1 MPRLNPTTI
10 ALSIALALSG
20 IAPSAQALGIGN
32 LNLRSHLGEPLRAI
46 VPVRLE
52 GGETLDRSCVRVL
65 AQGADD
71 GVPNVP
77 GVVVGVERTVSGATV
92 LVLSTRAAIN
102 EPIARVTLDVGCD
115 GAITRDFVMLIDP
128 PTAAP
133 VAEMPAP
140 SVPASAVAPAPEV
153 IAAAPAKATPA
164 RPAGRAASTAPRAAA
179 APKPRTDKSA
189 RAPAADKSAPAA
201 KPAPAAREATK
212 PAQGRDQLRLV
223 EPVASV
229 SNGMRVA
236 DTLPAQVVADE
247 DRAKKFRDEQARLMA
262 TLQDK
267 DPATVPSAREAKL
280 AQQLEGLGNEINA
293 LKKQMAEQAERAQAE
308 RHASAPMWLVYV
320 LGGVAALALGAV
332 ALLLLRGRR
341 RNNVM
346 VGAPWWADTLMR
358 TDNDKPPVKG
368 KTAPAPKAPAQAP
381 SPQAP
386 VQESDVVY
394 PKAPTDPTATA
405 PGRVSRRL
413 VDHDAGLSERVQD
426 TTIEVHELGATQALQ
441 MLRRTTP
448 SADLLKAVAQEE
460 HEEPL
465 PDALKPRTGEGPKF
479 DASMTLSSLD
489 FDLGAPTQDNPLAT
503 LPQAIRSGEVP
514 ILPPVEPTTPA
525 DVWASASTGDA
536 PAPALAATPEFL
548 TRAPQAMTWS
558 DARQAQDYLRQV
570 AESIEQADAYVA
582 AGQAE
587 SAASVLRKLISDR
600 QGGPRAPWLMLL
612 QLYRK
617 TDKREAYEALA
628 QRFAERFGR
637 NAAAWTA
644 EPPSHEAGLD
654 SDPDLLQAIWAR
666 WGSPESMGLLS
677 KLLYDADAPDTSFL
691 NLTLQRDL
699 LNFVKICPLD
709 GG

>member
-20 IAPSAQALGIGN
+20 VAPSAQALGIGN

-52 GGETLDRSCVRVL
+52 GGETLDRGCVRVL

-77 GVVVGVERTVSGATV
+77 GVVVGIERTVSGATV
-92 LVLSTRAAIN
+92 LVLSTRAAVN

-115 GAITRDFVMLIDP
+115 GAITRDFVMLVDP
-128 PTAAP
+128 PAVAP
-133 VAEMPAP
+133 LTAEMPAP
-140 SVPASAVAPAPEV
+140 SAPASTAAPAPEV
-153 IAAAPAKATPA
+153 IATAPAKAAVA
-164 RPAGRAASTAPRAAA
+164 RPAARATSAAPRTAA
-179 APKPRTDKSA
+179 APKPRADKSA
-189 RAPAADKSAPAA
+189 RAAAGSKSGPAA
-201 KPAPAAREATK
+201 KPAPVARETTK

-223 EPVASV
+223 EPTAPM

-236 DTLPAQVVADE
+236 DTLPSQVVADE
-247 DRAKKFRDEQARLMA
+247 DRAKKFRDDQARLMA
-262 TLQDK
+262 TLQDQ
-267 DPATVPSAREAKL
+267 DPAALPSAREAKL
-280 AQQLEGLGNEINA
+280 AQQLEGLGNEINT
-293 LKKQMAEQAERAQAE
+293 LKKQIAEQAERSQAE
-308 RHASAPMWLVYV
+308 RRASAPMWLVYV

-341 RNNVM
+341 RSNVM

-358 TDNDKPPVKG
+358 TDNEKAPG
-368 KTAPAPKAPAQAP
+368 KAAPAGKAPAPQR
-381 SPQAP
+381 PQTP
-386 VQESDVVY
+386 VQDADVVY
-394 PKAPTDPTATA
+394 PKAPTDVTATA
-405 PGRVSRRL
+405 PGRASRRL

-441 MLRRTTP
+441 MLKRTTP
-448 SADLLKAVAQEE
+448 PADLLMAAQQEE

-465 PDALKPRTGEGPKF
+465 PDALKPRGGDGPKF

-514 ILPPVEPTTPA
+514 ILPPVEPTGPA
-525 DVWASASTGDA
+525 DVWASASTSDA
-536 PAPALAATPEFL
+536 PAPALAATPAFL

-558 DARQAQDYLRQV
+558 DARQAQDYLRQI

-587 SAASVLRKLISDR
+587 SAASVLRKLISER

-617 TDKREAYEALA
+617 TEKREAYEALA

-637 NAAAWTA
+637 DAAPWTA
-644 EPPSHEAGLD
+644 EPPTHEAGLD

-677 KLLYDADAPDTSFL
+677 KLLYDAEVPDTSFL